1 MAEPDDTPDD
11 DVDPDIPDDAPPDD
25 DDGDKPDDDWKPPS
39 KEEWEKLQRTA
50 RARKGEATKARAELA
65 KLRKGAA
72 DGSLNGDAAKEAEE
86 RVKTAEVR
94 VVRSEALAA
103 IVGSDFNGS
112 RDQAKAML
120 RLLDLDGVE
129 ADTFG
134 DYDFEDKI
142 EDLKELFPER
152 FGKAKQPAGRASTG
166 RGRAD
171 DTPTDD
177 VDTRFAKRLL
187 RQR

>member
-1 MAEPDDTPDD
+1 MAEPDETTDETTDEVDDT
-11 DVDPDIPDDAPPDD
+11 DAEPE
-25 DDGDKPDDDWKPPS
+25 GTEESGESEEWKPPS
-39 KEEWEKLQRTA
+39 KDEWEKLQRTA

-65 KLRKGAA
+65 KARKAA
-72 DGSLNGDAAKEAEE
+72 GEGSINGDAAKQAEE
-86 RVKTAEVR
+86 RAAAAEVR
-94 VVRSEALAA
+94 VVRSEALTA

-129 ADTFG
+129 ADAFG
-134 DYDFEDKI
+134 DYDFEEKI
-142 EDLKELFPER
+142 DELKDLFPER
-152 FGKAKQPAGRASTG
+152 FGKAKGPAGRASTG